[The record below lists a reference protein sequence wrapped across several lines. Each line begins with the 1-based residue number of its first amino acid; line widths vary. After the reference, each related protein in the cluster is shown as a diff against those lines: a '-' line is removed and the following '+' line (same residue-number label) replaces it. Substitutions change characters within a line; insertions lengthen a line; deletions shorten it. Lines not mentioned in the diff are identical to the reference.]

1 MAEAAK
7 TKSATQVV
15 VDDQKPDGKRVAF
28 QFTGATITAVTPMYS
43 GDQPMETVAF
53 SYSKIQWLTVGCAPP
68 PTRGNARDALG
79 GGAPPSFGGGY
90 KY

>member
-1 MAEAAK
+1 LAEAAK